1 MDHDEITAQ
10 TRAAFDDLLTDE
22 ERGEPGDP
30 EEELKTAEEPEE
42 GEEVEVDEEP
52 DEEEGEE
59 DEEPAEEGD
68 EPDEEEEA
76 EEVAAEYSPDV
87 VAFLSKYNGDVEA
100 ALKGAAE
107 LSHVLG
113 RQGREKTQLAERVE
127 ELERQLTRA
136 QTFSAGSIPFNEE
149 QREWIEE
156 AAGSDNPAGFVQLA
170 VDQGEFD
177 LARAVCQEWAREDPF
192 NAGRVGA
199 QVDSIEQASPVV
211 EQPAFDLGHLL
222 EAARDHFPDMPAYW
236 GQMSRLIYTLGDD
249 HYLVV
254 AARSQDVE
262 EAARGIVGLYDMA
275 KTTTVNVRE
284 AKETVR
290 AKKRKAGDDVRREAQ
305 VTSAATSPAREQTP
319 RQTQIMPGLD
329 LEELEAEFA
338 RA

>member
-1 MDHDEITAQ
+1 MDHDEITRQ
-10 TRAAFDDLLTDE
+10 TLEAFDDLLTDE

-30 EEELKTAEEPEE
+30 EEELKT
-42 GEEVEVDEEP
+42 VEEP
-52 DEEEGEE
+52 DEDEQPV
-59 DEEPAEEGD
+59 EEPPDYEPEE
-68 EPDEEEEA
+68 EPDEDEDEEA
-76 EEVAAEYSPDV
+76 EEEDEDEPEEVVAEFSPDV
-87 VAFLSKYNGDVEA
+87 QAFLAKYGGDVEA

-113 RQGREKTQLAERVE
+113 RQGREKTQLQEQVD
-127 ELERQLTRA
+127 ELQRQLARA
-136 QTFSAGSIPFNEE
+136 QTFSSGAIPFNEE

-199 QVDSIEQASPVV
+199 QVDSIEQASRVV
-211 EQPAFDLGHLL
+211 EQPAFDLGHML

-319 RQTQIMPGLD
+319 RQTQIMPGLT